1 MKIKNLFKYTIN
13 NFLKIFNLQLN
24 KITFSNNFYYHI
36 VKTLEFYD
44 IDLVVDIGA
53 NEGQFV
59 KKIIKYGYTKRIVSF
74 EPMKSAFIELEK
86 NSKNQRYGKL

>member
-1 MKIKNLFKYTIN
+1 MKIRNLFKCTVN
-13 NFLKIFNLQLN
+13 NFLKIFSLQLN
-24 KITFSNNFYYHI
+24 KITLSNNFYYHI